1 MTISYESFIYF
12 LDYYRFWL
20 NSIGGFSDPEAQ
32 VIVVG
37 THADQIST
45 EVSCNNKINHYRKQS

>member
-1 MTISYESFIYF
+1 MNISLYSFF
-12 LDYYRFWL
+12 VLLDYHRFWL
-20 NSIGGFSDPEAQ
+20 NSIDSFSDPKAQ

-45 EVSCNNKINHYRKQS
+45 EVSRNIKINLNRKQS

>member
-1 MTISYESFIYF
+1 MILIMTISYESFIYF

-45 EVSCNNKINHYRKQS
+45 EVSRNIKINLY